1 MVTIQNITTIRAMVC
16 IVLDNRKHLWL
27 KREDFAVLGWS
38 EGMAF
43 EEEELLH
50 KIVLCQYPHALSH
63 AVAMLARRPCSRG
76 EIRSRL
82 LAGKYAEEVVDLV
95 MYKLEKEELVND
107 RDFSEQWAKYRS
119 SGKYG
124 THRIR
129 QELKMKGIPED
140 MAESAL
146 SKIDP
151 SDESEHAFSLAEKLL
166 RRRKPDEDIRKWR
179 QKAVA
184 SLVRKGFDWELAKQ
198 ACEKAERKAS
208 ENCTA

>member
-43 EEEELLH
+43 QEEEILH

-95 MYKLEKEELVND
+95 VYKLEKEELVKKN
-107 RDFSEQWAKYRS
+107 
-119 SGKYG
+119 
-124 THRIR
+124 
-129 QELKMKGIPED
+129 
-140 MAESAL
+140 
-146 SKIDP
+146 
-151 SDESEHAFSLAEKLL
+151 EKLERALKKKDLSSL
-166 RRRKPDEDIRKWR
+166 RK
-179 QKAVA
+179 
-184 SLVRKGFDWELAKQ
+184 L
-198 ACEKAERKAS
+198 
-208 ENCTA
+208 